1 MLNELFQDQPL
12 LLLFTIIAIGYPI
25 GRLRFRGVRVGVV
38 SILFTGIVLSALFE
52 DAHLPEIIYQ
62 LGLVIFVYAIGLN
75 SGLTLWGSLRGVG
88 IRANVLVASV
98 IVAIAIL
105 ATLLGISLDLDRD
118 HVTGMFAGALTGTPA
133 LAAVLDYV
141 RHSQSFSEAN
151 ETLAQLVVGYSLA
164 YPFALFGLM
173 AVIIFFQKLWRID
186 YTVDAQESGEALT
199 NGKLRQLT
207 VLVTNPETEKFSV
220 AQLVE
225 KYSWDVAFGRYRR
238 EEETNLVTA
247 DIHLKIGDVVSVI
260 GSEKILIE
268 VCKTLGK
275 ESENLIHFDRSN
287 IDYQRFFVS
296 NPAIAGT
303 RLQDLD
309 LPRQFGAVTTRI
321 RRGDIEFIPHGNTV
335 LQPGDRMLVVAL
347 RDHMAAIG
355 EFLGD
360 SYRKVSEV
368 NLLALGIG
376 ITLGLLL
383 GVIPIPLGGEMK
395 LNLGYA
401 GGPLIVGIILG
412 MLRRSGPLYWIIPY
426 SAHQTVSQIGIVLFL
441 SGIGVRAGH
450 GFFPALFCGSGL
462 EVIAGTL
469 LLTVIAATL
478 TIMIGYRIMKIPFS
492 KTIGILAGLQTQ
504 SAILEFCVEQAEND
518 LPKIGYTMVYPLA
531 SIIKIVLIQLI
542 FISLL

>member
-25 GRLRFRGVRVGVV
+25 GRLQFRGVRIGVV
-38 SILFTGIVLSALFE
+38 SILFTGIVLSAIFE

-75 SGLTLWGSLRGVG
+75 SGLTLWGSLRGIG
-88 IRANVLVASV
+88 LRANMLVTGV
-98 IVAIAIL
+98 ITIIAIL
-105 ATLLGISLDLDRD
+105 TILFGISLNLDRD
-118 HVTGMFAGALTGTPA
+118 HITGMFAGVLTGTPA

-141 RHSQSFSEAN
+141 RHSQSIGEPS
-151 ETLAQLVVGYSLA
+151 ETLAQLVIGYSLA

-186 YTVDAQESGEALT
+186 YSTDAQQSREGLT

-207 VLVTNPETEKFSV
+207 VLITNPETETMSV
-220 AQLVE
+220 AQLVD
-225 KYSWDVAFGRYRR
+225 KYKWDVAFGRYRR
-238 EEETNLVTA
+238 EGETNLVTA
-247 DIHLKIGDVVSVI
+247 DIHLKVGDIVSVI
-260 GSEKILIE
+260 GSERILTE
-268 VCKTLGK
+268 VCNTLGK
-275 ESENLIHFDRSN
+275 ESDNLLHFDRSN

-296 NPAIAGT
+296 NPAIAGA
-303 RLQDLD
+303 RLRDLK
-309 LPRQFGAVTTRI
+309 LPRQFGAVATRI
-321 RRGDIEFIPHGNTV
+321 RRGDIEFIPHGDTV

-383 GVIPIPLGGEMK
+383 GVISFPLGGGME
-395 LNLGYA
+395 LTLGYA
-401 GGPLIVGIILG
+401 GGPLIVGIFLG

-450 GFFPALFCGSGL
+450 GFFPALFCGSGF

-478 TIMIGYRIMKIPFS
+478 TIMIGYRIMKIPFGE
-492 KTIGILAGLQTQ
+492 TIGILAGLQTQ
-504 SAILEFCVEQAEND
+504 SAILEFCIEQAEND
-518 LPKIGYTMVYPLA
+518 LPKVGYAMVYPLA